1 MDEPLVSVLMT
12 VYNAGDFLQRAVESV
27 FEQTYEN
34 WELIV
39 CDDGSTDPNVHR
51 ILSQIEHSTKVFV
64 QWFTPSEAER
74 LKSVRY
80 ATNINWAAQRA
91 AGEYYTFLCG
101 DDEYKPDRLE
111 RMVAALETADVV
123 YGAQELRGDRSPFA
137 VRETHGVLLDAF
149 HRVDLNSVMMRREV
163 FFEAGGFPTDPKIWR
178 DADAYFWR
186 GITSRGHMFYPTP
199 SGVTDIKNFREDGV
213 DARCISG
220 LTPW

>member
-1 MDEPLVSVLMT
+1 MPKVSVLMT

-27 FEQTYEN
+27 FEQTHED

-101 DDEYKPDRLE
+101 DDEYYPDRLE
-111 RMVAALETADVV
+111 RMVEAMQFADVV
-123 YGAQELRGDRSPFA
+123 YGAQEMRGDGRRFA
-137 VRETHGVLLDAF
+137 IRETHGVLVSAF
-149 HRVDLNSVMMRREV
+149 HKVDLNSVMVSRRAFREC
-163 FFEAGGFPTDPKIWR
+163 GGLPTDPRWWR
-178 DADAYFWR
+178 DADAHFWD
-186 GITSRGHMFYPTP
+186 GLTSRGYLFHPVAGGPTD
-199 SGVTDIKNFREDGV
+199 VKNYRADGV
-213 DARCISG
+213 DGRCIAG